1 MEDVPQE
8 TDTQKNNRTDTEY
21 FRAAALMYAAN
32 MFRAVKDPRD
42 FCRKDAIVQKNPD
55 FRQIAVD
62 TDDKV
67 E

>member
-1 MEDVPQE
+1 
-8 TDTQKNNRTDTEY
+8 
-21 FRAAALMYAAN
+21 MYAAN

-42 FCRKDAIVQKNPD
+42 FCRKDAIVQKNLD